1 MKGKITAV
9 LFIIVFILVVAVICT
24 FLTSFDTN
32 PVPTPAGTDDGP
44 AIIQEPT
51 AETPG
56 PAPTLTPTMTPVTN
70 TPSPVTNTPAPA
82 ATPAPA
88 DSTDP
93 GTETT
98 GEPDP
103 IPTPIPTPAATEE
116 VIPANYP
123 SEELGRGS
131 FKSDTGLSL
140 NARADWV
147 ARTVSDNRVDIEI
160 TVYVESSRLFLYA
173 SDHGVNLNL
182 GGKYVTL
189 STPAVNHDS
198 YDMAVTELAKHT
210 FRVDL
215 PRNSSNS
222 FHLDCVWNYAG
233 TYSGQDV
240 PEVDCGGVIS
250 LSRK

>member
-32 PVPTPAGTDDGP
+32 PVPTPAGTEDSP
-44 AIIQEPT
+44 AIIQDT
-51 AETPG
+51 TVETPG
-56 PAPTLTPTMTPVTN
+56 PAPTMTPTMAPVTN
-70 TPSPVTNTPAPA
+70 TPAPVTNTPAPA
-82 ATPAPA
+82 TE
-88 DSTDP
+88 P

-98 GEPDP
+98 TEPAP
-103 IPTPIPTPAATEE
+103 VPTPIPTPEPTEE
-116 VIPANYP
+116 VVPANYP

-140 NARADWV
+140 NIRADWV
-147 ARTVSDNRVDIEI
+147 AKTVSDNRVDIEI

-182 GGKYVTL
+182 AGKYVTL
-189 STPAVNHDS
+189 STPAVEHDS
-198 YDMAVTELAKHT
+198 YDMTVTQLAKHT
-210 FRVDL
+210 YRVDL

-233 TYSGQDV
+233 TYSGVEV
-240 PEVDCGGVIS
+240 PEVECGGVIS
-250 LSRK
+250 LARK